1 MNLLGKFF
9 VILVFI
15 MSLGFMFL
23 AMAVYATHTNWQ
35 EAVEDPNT
43 GLRAKL
49 TQAEADKAR
58 LTEQRDRLQSQLQSE
73 LDIMTQR
80 LSQAETERDDRIK
93 DNAVLEKDLE
103 DARLKEREA
112 IAAAEAAQ
120 QNNSKITDELTALRT
135 EIRKEQEERDSF
147 FTLAKQATEELQQTL
162 GELGRA
168 EELKQQLT
176 TQVAAFTQRLRS
188 LGYDPQQLA
197 DVVPR
202 VDGKVLLTRR
212 VSADQM
218 IEISIGSDD
227 GLKAGHTVEVY
238 RGQRYLGRAKIV
250 RTSPDKSVGKILP
263 RSQNGP
269 IQAGDRVAHKP
280 RVG

>member
-49 TQAEADKAR
+49 TQAESEKTR
-58 LTEQRDRLQSQLQSE
+58 LTEQRDRLQSQLRSE

-80 LSQAETERDDRIK
+80 LSQAETERDLRNQEK
-93 DNAVLEKDLE
+93 SELEQGLA
-103 DARLKEREA
+103 DARLKERDA

-120 QNNSKITDELTALRT
+120 QNNAKIVEELAVLRA

-147 FTLAKQATEELQQTL
+147 FTLAKQATEDLQQTL
-162 GELGRA
+162 GELGRS

-176 TQVAAFTQRLRS
+176 AQVAAFTERIRS

-212 VSADQM
+212 V
-218 IEISIGSDD
+218 
-227 GLKAGHTVEVY
+227 T
-238 RGQRYLGRAKIV
+238 
-250 RTSPDKSVGKILP
+250 
-263 RSQNGP
+263 P
-269 IQAGDRVAHKP
+269 IK
-280 RVG
+280 